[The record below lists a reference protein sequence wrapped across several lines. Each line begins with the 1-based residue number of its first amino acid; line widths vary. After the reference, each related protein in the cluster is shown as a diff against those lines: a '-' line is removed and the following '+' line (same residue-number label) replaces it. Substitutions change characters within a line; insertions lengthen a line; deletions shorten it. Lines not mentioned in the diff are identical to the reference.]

1 VSVIGEPR
9 IRSVPVGEQR
19 RSGLHVSP
27 PSSVSSRG
35 MPRPLDSSRELH

>member
-19 RSGLHVSP
+19 RSGLHVG
-27 PSSVSSRG
+27 RQ
-35 MPRPLDSSRELH
+35 HKFAW